1 MITYRSNLASR
12 GTPQPYVVPLE
23 CEEPSTSEPPQRNRR
38 GRPPK
43 ARPAKDWNYTAPIL
57 LEVERWLK
65 RNGIAAAKFGMLAL
79 GDPGLVFNLRA
90 GRDPSS
96 KTVARIR
103 AFMQEE
109 G

>member
-12 GTPQPYVVPLE
+12 GTPQPHVVPPE
-23 CEEPSTSEPPQRNRR
+23 CEAPSTPEPAQRNRR

-65 RNGIAAAKFGMLAL
+65 RRDVAAAKFGMLAL

-103 AFMQEE
+103 AFMD
-109 G
+109 GKG